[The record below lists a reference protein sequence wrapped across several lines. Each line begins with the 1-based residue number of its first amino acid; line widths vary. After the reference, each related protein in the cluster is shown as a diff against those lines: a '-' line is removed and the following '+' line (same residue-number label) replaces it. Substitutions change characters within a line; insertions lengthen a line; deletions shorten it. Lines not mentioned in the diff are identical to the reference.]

1 MLKNIPLFSVQTK
14 DQTQIGGQII
24 HIESATL
31 NIGKEQK
38 VQFNAGRY
46 SIFQSSYPRGKNPVK
61 LYRRKDTSV
70 ELYNRKDTF
79 KL

>member
-1 MLKNIPLFSVQTK
+1 MLNNIPQFSVQTK

-38 VQFNAGRY
+38 VQSIAGRY
-46 SIFQSSYPRGKNPVK
+46 IPVK
-61 LYRRKDTSV
+61 LSKRKESCQII
-70 ELYNRKDTF
+70 
-79 KL
+79 

>member
-1 MLKNIPLFSVQTK
+1 MLNNIPQFSVQTK
-14 DQTQIGGQII
+14 DQTQISGQII

-46 SIFQSSYPRGKNPVK
+46 IPVK
-61 LYRRKDTSV
+61 LSKGKESCQII
-70 ELYNRKDTF
+70 
-79 KL
+79 